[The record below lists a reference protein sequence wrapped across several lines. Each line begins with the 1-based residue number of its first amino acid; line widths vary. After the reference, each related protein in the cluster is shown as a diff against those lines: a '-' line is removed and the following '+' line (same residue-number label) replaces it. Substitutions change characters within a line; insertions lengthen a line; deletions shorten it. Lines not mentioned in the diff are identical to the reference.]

1 MKRLSDLDAPLAA
14 DSPLGS
20 HDVVEWI
27 LTDGKGLRLSQLIP
41 GYCQRLTEAGVPVLR
56 CTVHIRQLHPQ
67 YYSRGFIWRRGEA
80 LADELPREHGI
91 EKTSMYLDSPL
102 YQVYEHRREVRRRL
116 SDPSAPMD
124 FPVLQDL
131 AALGATD
138 YMAVGLPFRRGGGQ
152 AMTLAT
158 DQPDGFTDSNLALI
172 RATIP
177 AFSAVAELIN
187 LERMAQVV
195 LQTYIG
201 HSTGQRVVE
210 GRIRRGD
217 VSSIRAVLMFSDLRN
232 FTQMSESLPGDTVI
246 GLLNDYFE
254 TVSEPLVA
262 VGGEILKF
270 IGDAMLAILP
280 VAGDDE
286 ATLRKSCDAALGAAD
301 IAVSAMSVLNARRR
315 HVGRPTF
322 TAGVALHVGEV
333 LYGNIGS
340 RDRLDFTVIGP
351 AVNLVSRIE
360 HLCADAG
367 YPIVLSAEF
376 AGKVSSPVRSL
387 GHFELKGIGQA
398 QEIFGL
404 A

>member
-1 MKRLSDLDAPLAA
+1 
-14 DSPLGS
+14 
-20 HDVVEWI
+20 
-27 LTDGKGLRLSQLIP
+27 
-41 GYCQRLTEAGVPVLR
+41 
-56 CTVHIRQLHPQ
+56 
-67 YYSRGFIWRRGEA
+67 
-80 LADELPREHGI
+80 
-91 EKTSMYLDSPL
+91 
-102 YQVYEHRREVRRRL
+102 
-116 SDPSAPMD
+116 
-124 FPVLQDL
+124 
-131 AALGATD
+131 
-138 YMAVGLPFRRGGGQ
+138 
-152 AMTLAT
+152 
-158 DQPDGFTDSNLALI
+158 
-172 RATIP
+172 
-177 AFSAVAELIN
+177 
-187 LERMAQVV
+187 
-195 LQTYIG
+195 
-201 HSTGQRVVE
+201 
-210 GRIRRGD
+210 
-217 VSSIRAVLMFSDLRN
+217 MFSDLRN

-262 VGGEILKF
+262 AGGEILKF

-367 YPIVLSAEF
+367 HPVVLSAEF
-376 AGKVSSPVRSL
+376 ADKVSSPVRSL